1 MISFLSRYL
10 FRFVGFLLVLTFT
23 LSLFWCGDPDC
34 LAGKSNEDCPSLVCS
49 FLDKHDTSSS
59 DASSPTKDCSCVCHI
74 PSLSVNATT
83 LSYYPALQQGV
94 FELTLAEISSPSH
107 SLFRPPIAS

>member
-1 MISFLSRYL
+1 MMSFLSKNM

-34 LAGKSNEDCPSLVCS
+34 LAGKSNEDCASLVCS

-59 DASSPTKDCSCVCHI
+59 DASGPTKDCSCVCHI
-74 PSLSVNATT
+74 PSLSSNAPT
-83 LSYYPALQQGV
+83 LSYHPVLQKVV
-94 FELTLAEISSPSH
+94 FELTLTEISSPSH
-107 SLFRPPIAS
+107 SLFRPPIVS